1 MAVEL
6 IPKHKLFA
14 DEYLICLNATEAY
27 KKVYKVKDD
36 NTAAVNGSKLLRNTK
51 VSAYV
56 KDRQAELSEK
66 TGLTH
71 QWVLEKLEECVHK
84 SMQEEEVMQWDYSN
98 KEMRGTGEFVYD
110 SKGATKALELIG
122 KHLGMFKNDNK
133 VDVNIGVQIVDDI
146 K

>member
-1 MAVEL
+1 MMD
-6 IPKHKLFA
+6 KQKKFA
-14 DEYLICLNATEAY
+14 DEYIICLNATEAY

-56 KDRQAELSEK
+56 KERQEELSEK
-66 TGLTH
+66 TGLTQ
-71 QWVLEKLEECVHK
+71 QWVLNKLEECVSK
-84 SMQEEEVMQWDYSN
+84 SMQEEEVEVWDYKN
-98 KEMRGTGEFVYD
+98 KRMTGTGEFVYD

-122 KHLGMFKNDNK
+122 KHLGMFKNDN
-133 VDVNIGVQIVDDI
+133 NINLNVGVQIVDDI